1 MGRNIQLIR
10 DVWMGGAKP
19 VEQRKDDVSNIQ
31 KSLPCNKT
39 LKPGVV
45 SPIGWISPFNTTS
58 LAEVMYEVSSGV
70 GMCGKTLNTAVASKK
85 AIDIKPRIAKSPFAK
100 LTLMGMCQK

>member
-1 MGRNIQLIR
+1 
-10 DVWMGGAKP
+10 MGGVKP
-19 VEQRKDDVSNIQ
+19 VEQRKDDVSKIQ
-31 KSLPCNKT
+31 KSLPCNNT

-45 SPIGWISPFNTTS
+45 SPTGWISPFNIAS

-85 AIDIKPRIAKSPFAK
+85 AIDINPRIAKSAFVK
-100 LTLMGMCQK
+100 LTLMGMRHK

>member
-1 MGRNIQLIR
+1 
-10 DVWMGGAKP
+10 MGGVKP
-19 VEQRKDDVSNIQ
+19 VEQRKDDMSEIQ
-31 KSLPCNKT
+31 KSLPCNNT

-45 SPIGWISPFNTTS
+45 SPIGGISAFNTIS

-70 GMCGKTLNTAVASKK
+70 GMCGRTLNTAVASRK
-85 AIDIKPRIAKSPFAK
+85 AIDIRPRIAKSTFVK